1 MNVYDYLP
9 RFRRLFS
16 GLDEAFGTGEGRW
29 VKRPVRPDDFVDH
42 LEGRGKGIGIGPL
55 RPDNTV
61 LFAAIDLDEP
71 DFDAAQ
77 EMQQYIPGPSF
88 IERSRSGNAHVW
100 CFFSEPCE
108 AWVAMG
114 LLKLATEAAGKDHV
128 EVFPKNWD
136 FNRVTFGNYINLP
149 YHGVGNLHI
158 PNRPILIPG
167 TLDAFSLEEF
177 LWEAENALND
187 PETWRKKARFM
198 QLVDPATRKDAGE
211 FGTAPN
217 LHICAKRIIED
228 GLPIHEG
235 NRNGV
240 FFMLAKCLSNWSQVD
255 HDEALTLMLSVNDE
269 SPEPLPRSEVIRILG
284 NAERGRYTST
294 GCDDPLVAPYTDPT
308 CPIAH
313 PRR

>member
-71 DFDAAQ
+71 DFDAAR

-100 CFFSEPCE
+100 CFFSEPLE

-136 FNRVTFGNYINLP
+136 FNRVQFGNYINLP
-149 YHGVGNLHI
+149 YHGRS
-158 PNRPILIPG
+158 RPVLSDHG
-167 TLDAFSLEEF
+167 EFVLEKFLDA
-177 LWEAENALND
+177 AELNLND

-198 QLVDPATRKDAGE
+198 QLVDPATRKDGGE

-255 HDEALTLMLSVNDE
+255 HDEALELMLEVNE
-269 SPEPLPRSEVIRILG
+269 RTQPPLPRSEVDRILG

-294 GCDDPLVAPYTDPT
+294 GCSDPLVAPYTDPS
-308 CPIAH
+308 CGIAH

>member
-1 MNVYDYLP
+1 VNVYDALP

-29 VKRPVRPDDFVDH
+29 VKRPPRPEDFIDH
-42 LEGRGKGIGIGPL
+42 LNGVGPGIGIGPL

-71 DFDAAQ
+71 DFEAAR

-100 CFFSEPCE
+100 VFFAEPLE

-114 LLKLATEAAGKDHV
+114 LLKLATEAVGKDHV

-136 FNRVTFGNYINLP
+136 FQRVTFGNYINLP
-149 YHGVGNLHI
+149 YHGNE
-158 PNRPILIPG
+158 RPILFWRDTVQRFEPYDLDG
-167 TLDAFSLEEF
+167 FLLDA
-177 LWEAENALND
+177 AMHRND
-187 PETWRKKARFM
+187 PEVWRKKARFM
-198 QLVDPATRKDAGE
+198 QLVDPATRKDGGE

-217 LHICAKRIIED
+217 LHVCARRIIED

-255 HDEALTLMLSVNDE
+255 HEEALELMLSVNDE
-269 SPEPLPRSEVIRILG
+269 SPDPLPRSEIIRILG

-294 GCDDPLVAPYTDPT
+294 GCDDALCLPYADPS
-308 CPIAH
+308 CPIAF
-313 PRR
+313 PSR

>member
-136 FNRVTFGNYINLP
+136 FNRVQFGNYINLP
-149 YHGVGNLHI
+149 YHGRS
-158 PNRPILIPG
+158 RPVLSDHG
-167 TLDAFSLEEF
+167 EFVLEKFLDA
-177 LWEAENALND
+177 AELNLND

-255 HDEALTLMLSVNDE
+255 HDEALELMLEVNE
-269 SPEPLPRSEVIRILG
+269 RTQPPLPRSEVDRILG

-294 GCDDPLVAPYTDPT
+294 GCSDPLVAPYTDPS
-308 CPIAH
+308 CGIAH